1 MAEPSSQASTGTR
14 RKTQLNLV
22 VGINGTGKTTFM
34 RENVVKHAR
43 KCLVV
48 TPDDYE
54 WRELPEVTTA
64 QQIYNLQQPSRLVYH
79 GPESLEMAVKYFYG
93 GTLVLDDAMTYL
105 KFQTD
110 DTLRGLYIRRRQR
123 GIDVYIVAHGLRQVP
138 VQCFTF
144 GSYLIL
150 FATTENFSSRKKE
163 LDGDIFNRILQ
174 TQQQLN
180 RDCLQH
186 GKKYEHRIIK
196 LDPTL

>member
-1 MAEPSSQASTGTR
+1 
-14 RKTQLNLV
+14 
-22 VGINGTGKTTFM
+22 M

-64 QQIYNLQQPSRLVYH
+64 QQIYNLQQPSRLVYR
-79 GPESLEMAVKYFYG
+79 GPETVEMAVKYFYG